1 MAHGIEKTD
10 SGIARNGA
18 WHGLWTVTTD
28 FLTASEAIVAAGLE
42 WLVNLV
48 SVFVL
53 GQDGTP
59 QEVPGIKATQ
69 RSDNGT
75 VFGTVTPGYNP
86 LQNQTLVDAIEA
98 IFGVGAKVIEA
109 AFSLFGG
116 KRVVFLVNLGA
127 AKIALALQ
135 GRTVEDSHVSYLM
148 FATAHDGKGGW
159 SILPT
164 TTRVICN
171 NTLRAAEGENGEI
184 LQRDGI
190 TIRHSS
196 KASDR
201 IADATEAYRKAI
213 EAGRLTLD
221 RVQTVASVRIKKTAK
236 TAYYRTVVDATLAP
250 VSAADRKAAESDADK
265 LRAIERRERRRE
277 ELYQSFIKWEA
288 FEAANYGQAGDTEVD
303 NAYLIFNAV
312 SSSFEHE
319 SHFRKS
325 DGATASEN
333 EFVSRMYGKVADQK
347 EEALLLLEAVVGEPT
362 NVLLLDEILTRA
374 AGPEGLLDAILAEA

>member
-1 MAHGIEKTD
+1 MAHNVEATD
-10 SGIARNGA
+10 SGIARHGA
-18 WHGLWTVTTD
+18 WHGLWKETTE
-28 FLTASEAIVAAGLE
+28 FLTASEALVAAGLD

-98 IFGVGAKVIEA
+98 IFGAGARVIEA

-116 KRVVFLVNLGA
+116 RKVVFLVNLGA
-127 AKIALALQ
+127 AKIELALAGL
-135 GRTVEDSHVSYLM
+135 TVEDPHVQYLM
-148 FATAHDGKGGW
+148 FSTMHDGKGGW

-164 TTRVICN
+164 PVRTICG
-171 NTLRAAEGENGEI
+171 NTVRAAEGENGEI
-184 LQRDGI
+184 LARDGI

-213 EAGRLTLD
+213 EAGRLTLNRIQNVAKA
-221 RVQTVASVRIKKTAK
+221 RVTKSAK
-236 TAYYRTVVDATLAP
+236 TAYYRTVVDATLTP
-250 VSAADRKAAESDADK
+250 VSDADRKAAEGDADK
-265 LRAIERRERRRE
+265 LKAIERRERRRE
-277 ELYQSFIKWEA
+277 ELYAAFQKWEA
-288 FEAANYGQAGDTEVD
+288 VEASTYVPGAQETD
-303 NAYLIFNAV
+303 NAYLIYNAV
-312 SSSFEHE
+312 SDAFEHD

-325 DGATASEN
+325 DGATATEN
-333 EFVSRMYGKVADQK
+333 EFVSRVYGKVSDQK
-347 EEALLLLEAVVGEPT
+347 DEALLLMEEVVRDSS
-362 NVLLLDEILTRA
+362 NLLDLILDRA
-374 AGPEGLLDAILAEA
+374 AGPEGLLDQILAEA